1 VNELLKEIREK
12 DNRLIVGI
20 ETGNILGNLGAAVVE
35 VSGKGDDTLLDVYSF
50 KSLSLP
56 RELVATLDAFR
67 RSEDFDSE
75 ELAGIN
81 FLLIHHINALFL
93 GLFDDIE
100 IDPENVDLVG
110 LKCMEIGGRIFPED
124 PSVISAMTGGV
135 VASRFRLGLEN
146 GAGQATDVNEPI
158 LRKMVGDMIEKLGLE
173 KDAGEAVAVA
183 LLANEA
189 VYHGSTGP
197 KTGGIKRKSAGN
209 RRAGK
214 KTGRSVPVG
223 SEIAGLYGEFFFP
236 A

>member
-1 VNELLKEIREK
+1 MNEFLKEIREK

-20 ETGNILGNLGAAVVE
+20 ETGNALGDLGAAVVE
-35 VSGKGDDTLLDVYSF
+35 VSGRGDETLLDVYSF

-56 RELVATLDAFR
+56 RELVATLEALR

-81 FLLIHHINALFL
+81 FLLLHHINSLFL

-100 IDPENVDLVG
+100 IDPENVDLIG
-110 LKCMEIGGRIFPED
+110 LKCLEIGGRLLPED
-124 PSVISAMTGGV
+124 PSVLSEMTGHV
-135 VASRFRLGLEN
+135 VASRFRIGLEN
-146 GAGQATDVNEPI
+146 GDGPEIDVNEPI

-189 VYHGSTGP
+189 VYHGLAGSGTGC
-197 KTGGIKRKSAGN
+197 KKKKSAGK
-209 RRAGK
+209 RRTGK
-214 KTGRSVPVG
+214 ETGRSLPIG